1 MDTKQSDWVRLTLT
15 DKSTLAGTEYVTIF
29 DGVNGPFR
37 VTTKSLLGL
46 QLPDVAQTWTVAG
59 TTYTGIKLNVT
70 DTASASGSL
79 LMDLQVGGTSKFK
92 VSKAATITFGGAA
105 LTNIIS
111 DYAFS
116 FGNGA
121 FVYDTA
127 GQIYTYTT
135 YSLGIHSD
143 TRWYRDAA
151 YIFAQRNG
159 TNAQT
164 SRIYNTYTDASNY
177 ERTSLGWSTNLF
189 SIKTENAGSGSA
201 RNIELS
207 PAGGQVSVAGK
218 LSSNAYQLNNI
229 ITDSTTARTLSAI
242 DNGSVIYFTNSLN
255 ITVTTAANLGAGF
268 ACTLVQG
275 GAGQITIVQGTLTTL
290 VSYLNLTK
298 SAGQYAVISAISPI
312 GGTFLLAGNLV

>member
-15 DKSTLAGTEYVTIF
+15 DKSTLAGTEYITII
-29 DGVNGPFR
+29 DGLNGPFR

-46 QLPDVAQTWTVAG
+46 QLPDVAQTWTAAG

-79 LMDLQVGGTSKFK
+79 LLDLQVGGASKFRVDK
-92 VSKAATITFGGAA
+92 GGSV
-105 LTNIIS
+105 TVG
-111 DYAFS
+111 
-116 FGNGA
+116 GN
-121 FVYDTA
+121 VYSNNLFAGNDTA
-127 GQIYTYTT
+127 YFA
-135 YSLGIHSD
+135 LGNALD
-143 TRWYRDAA
+143 TRLFRDAA
-151 YIFAQRNG
+151 AILAQRNS
-159 TNAQT
+159 TSAQT
-164 SRIYNTYTDASNY
+164 YRIYNTYTDASNY

-218 LSSNAYQLNNI
+218 LSSNAYQLSNI
-229 ITDSTTARTLSAI
+229 ITDSTTARTLSAS
-242 DNGSVIYFTNSLN
+242 DNGSVIYFTSSLN